1 MKMRK
6 RDEILWISTQLT
18 GAFGVSGFDLD
29 ATYGKG
35 AFLRGR

>member
-1 MKMRK
+1 MIFYGIFPTS
-6 RDEILWISTQLT
+6 ELT

-35 AFLRGR
+35 AFLQGR